1 MSLEP
6 SGIRT
11 QPAVTEAVDAARR
24 DGRVL
29 VACDVSPPR
38 GAEIDALPAIAGIP
52 TDFYCV
58 AYAPGRAV
66 RLDSLAMA
74 TVLRTT
80 TGRGTIFNLATR
92 DMNTLALEN
101 HLLGAEALGQP
112 NVAVV
117 RGDDL
122 TERDKR
128 TLKPVHNLTPTGL
141 LAMISAMNDGR
152 DFRGSALR
160 QSSRLCAGATLDLA
174 RDHGSEAK
182 LTAKKVRAGARFLL
196 TQPVYEPAVVE
207 QFLALYRST
216 NQEALDVPVFWGF
229 PVLASESITFGEPPR
244 RWRDELAAGR
254 PGADLA
260 AEEMRRFVEAGITT
274 LYVMPPILRGGVRD
288 YTAAAS
294 AIAMGLG
301 RTVE

>member
-1 MSLEP
+1 MSPEP
-6 SGIRT
+6 SGFT
-11 QPAVTEAVDAARR
+11 MQPTVTEAVDAARR
-24 DGRVL
+24 DGWVL

-38 GAEIDALPAIAGIP
+38 GAAIDTLPEIARIPA
-52 TDFYCV
+52 DFYCV

-74 TVLRTT
+74 TVLRAA
-80 TGRGTIFNLATR
+80 TGRGQIFNLATR

-122 TERDKR
+122 TDRDKK
-128 TLKPVHNLTPTGL
+128 TLKVVHNLTPTGL
-141 LAMISAMNDGR
+141 LEAISAMNDGR
-152 DFRGSALR
+152 DLRGSTLR
-160 QSSRLCAGATLDLA
+160 QPSRLCAGATLDLA
-174 RDHGSEAK
+174 RDHAAEVV
-182 LTAKKVRAGARFLL
+182 LMAKKVRAGARFLL
-196 TQPVYEPAVVE
+196 TQPVYEPAAAE

-216 NQEALDVPVFWGF
+216 NREELDVPVFWGF
-229 PVLASESITFGEPPR
+229 PVLAPESITFGEPPA

-260 AEEMRRFVEAGITT
+260 AEEMRRFVESGITT

-288 YTAAAS
+288 YTAAAR
-294 AIAMGLG
+294 AIADGLG
-301 RTVE
+301 RRIA

>member
-1 MSLEP
+1 MQL
-6 SGIRT
+6 T
-11 QPAVTEAVDAARR
+11 VTEAVEAARR

-38 GAEIDALPAIAGIP
+38 GVTIDALPEIAGIRA
-52 TDFYCV
+52 DFYCV

-74 TVLRTT
+74 TVLRAV

-128 TLKPVHNLTPTGL
+128 TLKAVHNLTPTAL
-141 LAMISAMNDGR
+141 LEAISAMNSGR
-152 DFRGSALR
+152 DVRGNAL
-160 QSSRLCAGATLDLA
+160 QQPSRLCAGATLDLA
-174 RDHGSEAK
+174 RDHAAEVV
-182 LTAKKVRAGARFLL
+182 LTAKKVRAGAQFLL
-196 TQPVYEPAVVE
+196 TQPVYEPVEVE
-207 QFLALYRST
+207 QFLALYRRA
-216 NQEALDVPVFWGF
+216 NQAELDVPVFWGF
-229 PVLASESITFGEPPR
+229 PVLAAESITFGEPPT
-244 RWRDELAAGR
+244 RWREQLDAGR
-254 PGADLA
+254 SGADLA
-260 AEEMRRFVEAGITT
+260 AEELQRFVAAGIST

-288 YTAAAS
+288 YAAAAG
-294 AIAMGLG
+294 AIAVGLG
-301 RTVE
+301 REMT